1 MLRSLNQFI
10 RIQRALVAV
19 KRFYLTKFWGMN
31 IHSSVILSLSARLDK
46 TNPKGI
52 HIGEDTY
59 VAFDAAILSHD
70 MTRGMKTDTVIGKKC
85 FVGARSI
92 ILPGVKIGDGCVIGS
107 GSVVTKDIPSGCAAA
122 GNPARVLRE
131 NIETLSYGR
140 LKKQGTT

>member
-1 MLRSLNQFI
+1 
-10 RIQRALVAV
+10 
-19 KRFYLTKFWGMN
+19 MN